1 MTQPPTIWPS
11 SLRGINALDPPQK
24 EAIYRTLIP
33 DWVYP
38 RFGIDPMTHTIN
50 GKRVI
55 HLRAPHNSRAMELSV
70 YHHPDA
76 EDPIMYLNMADSLL
90 GQLMVL
96 LVVMND
102 PDSKRYAVDQFAD
115 GTSTNLGTS
124 GRNIEAE
131 IEALNDGLA
140 PGQIR
145 HGLRGFRHSVPYF
158 ERFVEMMQHDLFL
171 IEPLS
176 YHNAVV
182 FERYGFGYTV
192 GRKEMERI
200 NHEFLPGG
208 ELHAQL
214 DGSTPFR
221 HPDAWRTIRGRSW
234 AIHDGIL
241 GHTFT
246 GFHMYKRAYHSANVN
261 TFPDAVW

>member
-1 MTQPPTIWPS
+1 VRQPPSIWPS

-24 EAIYRTLIP
+24 EAIYFTLIP
-33 DWVYP
+33 DWVYT
-38 RFGIDPMTHTIN
+38 RFGIDPLTHTIN
-50 GKRVI
+50 GKKVV
-55 HLRAPHNSRAMELSV
+55 HLRAPENSRAMELSIF
-70 YHHPDA
+70 HHPEA
-76 EDPIMYLNMADSLL
+76 EDPVLYLNMADSLL

-102 PDSKRYAVDQFAD
+102 TESRRYDVDRLPD
-115 GTSTNLGTS
+115 GTPTNLGTS
-124 GRNIEAE
+124 CRNIEAE
-131 IEALNDGLA
+131 LEAMRDGLA

-145 HGLRGFRHSVPYF
+145 RGLRGFRQSVPYF
-158 ERFVEMMQHDLFL
+158 ERFVESMHHDMFL

-176 YHNAVV
+176 YHNAIV

-200 NHEFLPGG
+200 HREFQPGG
-208 ELHAQL
+208 ELYTQL

-221 HPDAWRTIRGRSW
+221 HPDAWRTVRGRSW

-241 GHTFT
+241 GHPFT
-246 GFHMYKRAYHSANVN
+246 GFHMYKRIYHHANVN